1 MHVAERH
8 GGSASYSPDLVVA
21 FEHAREVARALEDLA
36 VPIGGVEA
44 SPALGLS
51 LIRLP
56 DDGAA
61 AATLPAETAQ
71 LVAARAATSG
81 DAEPSDLDRL
91 LIGLRAH
98 FAGKYAGWVPTI
110 GKNRLLGEVIGGG
123 KISHGGALAPAPSD
137 QHPPA
142 RVARRGRGV
151 RVGVLDTAIAE
162 HPWLAGGWVAAADDV
177 LPAGSTNSAVA
188 GHATFIAGLVLREA
202 PGCVV
207 AARRVLSDDG
217 SADSWTVAQAI
228 VEHGRE
234 GLDVLNL
241 SLFCHTEDGEA
252 PLVLSRAVE
261 RLPAETVV
269 VAAAGNHGDDGGQL
283 ADPRRPAWPA
293 ALDRVVAVG
302 ATDDAGR
309 TAPFSPEGVPWVDVL
324 APGVDRVSTYLSGTV
339 SFDGGGT
346 DSFDGLARWSGTS
359 FAAASVSG
367 AIAARTLPG
376 QVSARR
382 AWEGLR
388 DGAERPFVLRLE
400 R

>member
-1 MHVAERH
+1 MHVAERR
-8 GGSASYSPDLVVA
+8 GGSASYAPDLVVA
-21 FEHAREVARALEDLA
+21 VEHTREVARALQGLR
-36 VPIGGVEA
+36 VPVGDVEE

-51 LIRLP
+51 LLRLP

-61 AATLPAETAQ
+61 LADLPEEIAR
-71 LVAARAATSG
+71 LVAARPATSG
-81 DAEPSDLDRL
+81 DEPSDLDRL
-91 LIGLRAH
+91 LLGLRLH
-98 FAGKYAGWVPTI
+98 FAQRYAGWAPTI
-110 GKNRLLGEVIGGG
+110 GKNRLLGEVLGGG

-137 QHPPA
+137 QQPPA
-142 RVARRGRGV
+142 RESRRGRGV
-151 RVGVLDTAIAE
+151 RVGVLDTAIAS
-162 HPWLAGGWVAAADDV
+162 HPWLAGGWVAAAGDV
-177 LPAGSTNSAVA
+177 LLPAATNHAVA

-217 SADSWTVAQAI
+217 SADSWTVSQEI
-228 VEHGRE
+228 VELGRD

-252 PLVLSRAVE
+252 PLVLARAIE
-261 RLPAETVV
+261 RLPSETVV
-269 VAAAGNHGDDGGQL
+269 VAAAGNHGDDGQL

-293 ALDRVVAVG
+293 ALDGVVAVG
-302 ATDDAGR
+302 ATDNAGK
-309 TAPFSPEGVPWVDVL
+309 TAPFSPEDVPWVDVL

-346 DSFDGLARWSGTS
+346 DSFEGLARWSGTS

-367 AIAARTLPG
+367 AIAARTTPG

-388 DGAERPFVLRLE
+388 EGAGRPFVLALDR
-400 R
+400 